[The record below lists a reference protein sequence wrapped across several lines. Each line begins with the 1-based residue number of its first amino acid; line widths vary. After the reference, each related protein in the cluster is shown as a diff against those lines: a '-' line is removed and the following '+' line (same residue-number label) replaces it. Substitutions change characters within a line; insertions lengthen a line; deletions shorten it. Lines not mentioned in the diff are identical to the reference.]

1 MSGYIPYE
9 YLQELGPYGIK
20 YVCDMPKT
28 KKTQPR
34 QVKAICPECGK
45 YFVTAVKGIK
55 SGNVRSCGCYKKK
68 NTSKIFSNDLTGQKI
83 NHLTIMY
90 RCSYKNSSGKVL
102 WHCKCDCGRE
112 CDKVS
117 SLLKTKRVFS
127 CGNKECQYYH
137 NLQAKQRKRNLLG
150 QKFGK
155 LTVIE
160 ETNEI
165 SDHHNFYWKCQCEC
179 GKICY
184 VESRQLISGTTKS
197 CGCTK
202 SFYENKIADIL
213 LESNIKFVREKTFP
227 ECRNPE
233 TNYPLR
239 FDFYFPDYNLCL
251 EYNGKQHYESCGTR
265 GWNTPEALIKRKK
278 LDEIKIQFCKTH
290 NINII
295 VIPYW
300 DCNKI
305 TSEYL
310 FNLINNTNDDDSED
324 DIFE

>member
-28 KKTQPR
+28 KKTQSR
-34 QVKAICPECGK
+34 QVKAICPEC
-45 YFVTAVKGIK
+45 
-55 SGNVRSCGCYKKK
+55 
-68 NTSKIFSNDLTGQKI
+68 
-83 NHLTIMY
+83 
-90 RCSYKNSSGKVL
+90 
-102 WHCKCDCGRE
+102 
-112 CDKVS
+112 
-117 SLLKTKRVFS
+117 
-127 CGNKECQYYH
+127 
-137 NLQAKQRKRNLLG
+137 
-150 QKFGK
+150 
-155 LTVIE
+155 
-160 ETNEI
+160 
-165 SDHHNFYWKCQCEC
+165 
-179 GKICY
+179 
-184 VESRQLISGTTKS
+184 
-197 CGCTK
+197 
-202 SFYENKIADIL
+202 
-213 LESNIKFVREKTFP
+213 
-227 ECRNPE
+227 RNPE
-233 TNYPLR
+233 TNHLLR

-265 GWNTPEALIKRKK
+265 GWNTPEALIKRKR